1 MKRNGGPPFGQHP
14 REVTAHNLKSIAD
27 SSCSEKNGSAPTEAK
42 PAPEE
47 NPHSEPARQRER
59 GFIRDYYELALEDGG
74 VYRVFRDVNS
84 HKWFLDGAY
93 D

>member
-1 MKRNGGPPFGQHP
+1 MNGG
-14 REVTAHNLKSIAD
+14 
-27 SSCSEKNGSAPTEAK
+27 EKC
-42 PAPEE
+42 
-47 NPHSEPARQRER
+47 

-74 VYRVFRDVNS
+74 VYRVFRDANS

>member
-1 MKRNGGPPFGQHP
+1 MPSPTPHLNGNNGNGPI
-14 REVTAHNLKSIAD
+14 TAM
-27 SSCSEKNGSAPTEAK
+27 NGATK
-42 PAPEE
+42 C
-47 NPHSEPARQRER
+47 
-59 GFIRDYYELALEDGG
+59 GFVRDYYELALEDGG

>member
-1 MKRNGGPPFGQHP
+1 M
-14 REVTAHNLKSIAD
+14 AH
-27 SSCSEKNGSAPTEAK
+27 AK
-42 PAPEE
+42 PEMNGADKC
-47 NPHSEPARQRER
+47 

-74 VYRVFRDVNS
+74 VYRVFRDLNS